1 MKIYIYGNQSFKKE
15 IHQTLEHSN
24 IKFKIDSNLE
34 IEEINNVSKLKQI
47 IIENPNDIYL
57 IDDEKI
63 LKKNSLNNK
72 IKFLAPKDGIEE
84 EFLLESGVTDLTIDS
99 IKELPKYIIKKYQ
112 DIKIDES
119 EIFEEKENNS
129 ENSNLNEDLDDEL
142 SKLLVKEIEKD
153 SDIQKDINLDDI
165 DDFISDLADD
175 SISEL
180 DTMNNFNEDV
190 DFNDNFGLN
199 NISFDYDDDDIMFR
213 EENITIDEKKLND
226 LEEFDFL
233 DQVIEDDENLSEF
246 DHLDLENEF
255 DFLNDKIEE
264 LDLES
269 KEEIVREILKEN
281 VQTEE
286 SLQGD
291 KMIDEFFELDSISE
305 KDLLDALNYKADER
319 SIENSSKTLPSLDK
333 QEAVTINSSN
343 VDDLSQLISK
353 LLTNKTLEITIKIK
367 D

>member
-34 IEEINNVSKLKQI
+34 IEDINNLSKLKQK

-63 LKKNSLNNK
+63 LRKNSLNNK

-84 EFLLESGVTDLTIDS
+84 EFLLESGVSDLSIDS
-99 IKELPKYIIKKYQ
+99 IKELPKYIIKKCQ
-112 DIKIDES
+112 ELKIDES
-119 EIFEEKENNS
+119 EIFEEKKSELQNNNS
-129 ENSNLNEDLDDEL
+129 IENLDDEL
-142 SKLLVKEIEKD
+142 SKLLVKEDEKD
-153 SDIQKDINLDDI
+153 FDTQKDINLDNITNDFSDDI
-165 DDFISDLADD
+165 INKSDETD
-175 SISEL
+175 
-180 DTMNNFNEDV
+180 NFHEEI

-213 EENITIDEKKLND
+213 EENITIDEKKSND
-226 LEEFDFL
+226 FDEFDFL
-233 DQVIEDDENLSEF
+233 DQIVDDDESLPKF

-255 DFLNDKIEE
+255 DFLSEQIEE
-264 LDLES
+264 LKSES
-269 KEEIVREILKEN
+269 KQEVTNIVKVNEQIK
-281 VQTEE
+281 E

-291 KMIDEFFELDSISE
+291 KMTDEFFELDSISE
-305 KDLLDALNYKADER
+305 KDLLDALNYRVDEKN
-319 SIENSSKTLPSLDK
+319 IENDSRTLPSLEK
-333 QEAVTINSSN
+333 QETVTINSSN
-343 VDDLSQLISK
+343 VNDLSQLISK